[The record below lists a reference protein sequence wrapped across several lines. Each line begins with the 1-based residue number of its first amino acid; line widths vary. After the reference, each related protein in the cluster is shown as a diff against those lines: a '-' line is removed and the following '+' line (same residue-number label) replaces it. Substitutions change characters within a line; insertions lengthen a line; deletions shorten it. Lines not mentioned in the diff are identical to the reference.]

1 MSVAAFALILAVAAA
16 FAAWPVLR
24 RSAGRARLLL
34 AASISL
40 FVCGVGGIAYLAIGR
55 PALAMRDAG
64 DTFAAQVRHLHAFPA
79 DLAAWRRLGDDY
91 LKAGDDD
98 DAAKAYLR
106 AIQVA
111 RAANRTSARLYS
123 DYGAALVGTSNTG
136 DAERAF
142 RFALALDPKDPVA
155 LYFMGFASAA
165 QGRNAEAVALW
176 RTLLDELPAGAKLR
190 RDLAGRIA
198 ALQSKVA
205 PDIDAMVA
213 GLAAR
218 LKANPDDGA
227 GWQKLVRAYVVL
239 GDRAKA
245 LNALTDGRAAMAK
258 NSEVLDALAVEAREL
273 GLER

>member
-1 MSVAAFALILAVAAA
+1 MSAAIFVLIVAAAGA

-24 RSAGRARLLL
+24 RKPGRARLLL
-34 AASISL
+34 AASLSL

-55 PALAMRDAG
+55 PALAMRGGDAI
-64 DTFAAQVRHLHAFPA
+64 AAEVRHLHAYPA
-79 DLAAWRRLGDDY
+79 DLAAWRRLGDAY

-123 DYGAALVGTSNTG
+123 DYGAALVGTSNAG
-136 DAERAF
+136 EAEGAF

-218 LKANPDDGA
+218 LKTDPDDGA
-227 GWQKLVRAYVVL
+227 GWQRLVRAYVVL
-239 GDRAKA
+239 GNRTKA
-245 LNALTDGRAAMAK
+245 LEALADGRAAMAK
-258 NSEVLDALAVEAREL
+258 NSEMLRALAAEAREL
-273 GLER
+273 RLER